1 MGNHMLD
8 PRLHLLLICV
18 VLTFNSTINAK
29 PLTIA
34 VATNFLTTM
43 EELSERFS
51 SDKDAELTVVSGSSG
66 QLVAQIRAGAPF
78 DVLFSADQKRVDVLV
93 ELNLAELNSRFT
105 YANGQLAFY
114 LNPKNSKDLSA
125 QEVFENLSCDSIV
138 IANPKVA
145 PYGQAAKDVIN
156 QIKSEDGLEESV
168 VLAENVNQ
176 AFSTTHTGNVDC
188 GFVAFSAILTK
199 STDKQFFYKIP
210 HEYYSPIK
218 QDAVILKSSKSPKL
232 SQKFFDFVQSQE
244 AKDLIREHVYL
255 VD

>member
-1 MGNHMLD
+1 MHASG
-8 PRLHLLLICV
+8 LHFLLICAL
-18 VLTFNSTINAK
+18 LTSGSTLNTQ

-43 EELSERFS
+43 EELSERFA
-51 SDKDAELTVVSGSSG
+51 SDNDAELTVVSGSSG

-78 DVLFSADQKRVDVLV
+78 DVLFSADQERVYALV
-93 ELNLAELNSRFT
+93 ELDLVVENSRFT

-114 LNPKNSKDLSA
+114 VNPKNSKDLSA
-125 QEVFENLSCDSIV
+125 REVFESLSCDSIV

-145 PYGQAAKDVIN
+145 PYGHTARDVIAQVN
-156 QIKSEDGLEESV
+156 SEDFLEESV
-168 VLAENVNQ
+168 VFAENVNQ

-188 GFVAFSAILTK
+188 GFVAFSSILTK
-199 STDKQFFYKIP
+199 AIDKQFFYKIP
-210 HEYYSPIK
+210 HEYHSPIK

-232 SQKFFDFVQSQE
+232 SQEFFDFVQSQE
-244 AKDLIREHVYL
+244 AKDLISDHGYL